1 MNQAKTMYA
10 EKSVPHNLDQELE
23 SEDRGYRAELQSY
36 TPLSPFLAEE
46 SYKNVNSLVAEPV
59 AFQDDEQNGNSME
72 SIALHSPFISEY
84 SLPGLTMESTESLL
98 YREVLHDIVDQEFN
112 EAMDDLVN
120 ELREIRENNFEGQT
134 FESSQQAERYL
145 ASYLHPLQ
153 EGIENTLDRMI
164 TESAPFD
171 NESIT
176 ELQLDNF
183 LESFDYEKNY
193 VEPQFEDFFKK
204 LFKKV
209 KKIAKKGVRI
219 ARKVG
224 KTLGKFSPVHMI
236 LRKVKKLAKPLLTRV
251 LKFALNKIPSRYR
264 PLAKKL
270 ARRFLK
276 GRLGRFEN
284 EQTFNHIMLLEDQVT
299 QSAALMMDQ
308 GMASISSESIG
319 ADFDAMIAGYLMEGQ
334 DFEYD
339 PAAMEFFSDEQYQGV
354 GSVDDLELARNQ
366 FINAMLELE
375 DDDDPQVPIENFV
388 TAILTA
394 LRIGIKIIGRK
405 RVVNFLAKQVARLIR
420 RYVGRSAARPLSRAL
435 VDAGM
440 KLVNLESEG
449 EQSYAAA
456 EVIAA
461 TVEGAIE
468 KLAELAPAQ
477 AFDDESE
484 LAIYAQEALQEAVV
498 ENFPPSLIRDELR
511 IRRRDKGMWILRPA
525 GRRRKKYK
533 KYSHP
538 INVTVTPGVAAKVK
552 TFGGR
557 SLKGFLK
564 EQLGLDTERQ
574 PVQATLHMFKAMRGT
589 TMPEVSRF
597 ESEIQGLGSGDRS
610 SWMQFHP
617 LTDEAVTLLAPDHD
631 SSEVKVNARHL
642 IDHDRIAVGQRF
654 YYLEIPGARVMTIPQ
669 SPDNG
674 AASKNI
680 PVRASETNLN
690 LDFANNRILI
700 FSYLSEARSSEMA
713 GHLRKGR
720 PINDLISEIRK
731 SLDHD
736 LAEILNNASTPQLQL
751 RRAQQS
757 SDNLLSIVVPML
769 KSNGRSLG
777 KIITQFVVRSL
788 VTQVRNKEKEFS
800 SHFVEATN
808 DPADG
813 VTLKFSLTQADDFF
827 ALLSGS
833 VNAREQALAKLLE
846 GGLSGSF
853 SRAILPG
860 FKRT

>member
-1 MNQAKTMYA
+1 MHA
-10 EKSVPHNLDQELE
+10 EKIVLQNLDQEPE
-23 SEDRGYRAELQSY
+23 SEDRGYGAEFQSY
-36 TPLSPFLAEE
+36 TPVSPFLAEE
-46 SYKNVNSLVAEPV
+46 SYNKDNSQVAGPV
-59 AFQDDEQNGNSME
+59 AFQDNEQNGNSMAT
-72 SIALHSPFISEY
+72 IARDSPFLSEY

-98 YREVLHDIVDQEFN
+98 YREALHDIVDQEFT
-112 EAMDDLVN
+112 EAMGDLVN
-120 ELREIRENNFEGQT
+120 ELREIRENRFEGES

-145 ASYLHPLQ
+145 ASYLQPLQ
-153 EGIENTLDRMI
+153 VSIEGTLDSMI
-164 TESAPFD
+164 TESASFD
-171 NESIT
+171 NESMT

-183 LESFDYEKNY
+183 LESFNYEQHY

-224 KTLGKFSPVHMI
+224 KTLSKFSPAHLI
-236 LRKVKKLAKPLLTRV
+236 FRKIKKLVKPLLTRV

-264 PLAKKL
+264 PLAKRL

-276 GRLGRFEN
+276 GKLGKFEN

-354 GSVDDLELARNQ
+354 GSVDDLELARSQ

-375 DDDDPQVPIENFV
+375 DDDDPQVPIENYV

-420 RYVGRSAARPLSRAL
+420 RYVGRRASRPLSRAL
-435 VDAGM
+435 VDAGL
-440 KLVNLESEG
+440 KLVKLENES

-456 EVIAA
+456 EVLAA
-461 TVEGAIE
+461 TVEDAIE

-477 AFDDESE
+477 AFEDESE
-484 LAIYAQEALQEAVV
+484 LATYAQEAFQEAVV

-511 IRRRDKGMWILRPA
+511 MRRRDKGIWILRPA

-538 INVTVTPGVAAKVK
+538 ISVTVTPGVAARVK

-557 SLKGFLK
+557 SLRGFLK
-564 EQLGLDTERQ
+564 EQLGLDIDRQ

-597 ESEIQGLGSGDRS
+597 EPEIQGLGSGDRS

-617 LTDEAVTLLAPDHD
+617 LTDEAAALLTPDQV
-631 SSEVKVNARHL
+631 SSGDNVNARHL
-642 IDHDRIAVGQRF
+642 IDRDRIAVGQRF

-669 SPDNG
+669 SPENG
-674 AASKNI
+674 AGSKNI
-680 PVRASETNLN
+680 SVRASETNMN
-690 LDFANNRILI
+690 LDFANNRISV
-700 FSYLSEARSSEMA
+700 FSYLSEAVSSEMA
-713 GHLRKGR
+713 GHFRNGR
-720 PINDLISEIRK
+720 SLDDVISGIRK

-751 RRAQQS
+751 RRAPQS
-757 SDNLLSIVVPML
+757 RDNLLSIVVPML

-777 KIITQFVVRSL
+777 RIITQFVVRSL
-788 VTQVRNKEKEFS
+788 VSQVRNKEQEFS
-800 SHFVEATN
+800 SHFLEATN

-813 VTLKFSLTQADDFF
+813 VTLRFNLTQADDFF
-827 ALLSGS
+827 ASLSGS
-833 VNAREQALAKLLE
+833 ANAREQGLAKLLE

-853 SRAILPG
+853 SMAILPG
-860 FKRT
+860 FQRT